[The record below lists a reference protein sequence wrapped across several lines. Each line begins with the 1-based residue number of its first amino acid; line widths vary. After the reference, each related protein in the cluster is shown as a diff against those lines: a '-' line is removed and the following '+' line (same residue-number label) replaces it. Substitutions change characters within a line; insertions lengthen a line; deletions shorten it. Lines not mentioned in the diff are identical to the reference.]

1 MRYSTVF
8 LSALL
13 SAALAGAPSSS
24 KQEEAEAGGV
34 PQLKADNFDSFI
46 EDNQLAMVKFFAPW
60 CGHCIKMAE
69 PYKAASQQL
78 KDQSVKAAVAEVDC
92 TIEKDLCEKHGIS
105 GYPSLKVFRATN
117 KASAL
122 DYKGARDTESIVEYL
137 KRLSLPAVQIL
148 KPEEIKG
155 HVEAFKKSLVV
166 IANMPKSHAAYAA
179 FEKAADGLR
188 EEYSFALVEGKDN
201 SITVHKNF
209 DEGEVKYSKP
219 LDKLTAEDLSAWL
232 QEESI
237 PLMDEISPNNYEKY
251 INAKKPMAYLFYE
264 NDEQRKTYG
273 EIVQKAMKPYKGK
286 INAIYISVKDFGE
299 HAKNL
304 NLEPQWPGFVIH
316 NVEENLKFP
325 FTGKDKP
332 AITQDSLDKFVKSYV
347 DGKIKPNFKS
357 EPEPD
362 AGKQK
367 TDNIK
372 TIVHN
377 NFEKVV
383 LDKSK
388 DVFIEVYAPWCGAC
402 KRIAPE
408 LEKLAEA
415 YAPHQDKV
423 LITKMDG
430 IANDLPASAKFTLE
444 HFPTLLLY
452 KAGSNELV
460 EMKQLGGAKELHEFI
475 QANSVNKINI
485 DTSKFAAEATEASA
499 EEEGSAP
506 EESDHAPDHEEL

>member
-1 MRYSTVF
+1 MRYSTVC
-8 LSALL
+8 LSAIL
-13 SAALAGAPSSS
+13 SAAFAASAAPA
-24 KQEEAEAGGV
+24 KEEAEVGGV
-34 PQLKADNFDSFI
+34 PQLKLDSFDSFVD
-46 EDNQLAMVKFFAPW
+46 DNQLAMVKFFAPW

-69 PYKAASQQL
+69 PYKAAGKLL

-105 GYPSLKVFRATN
+105 GYPSIKVFRASN

-137 KRLSLPAVQIL
+137 KRLSLPAVQTL
-148 KPEEIKG
+148 KPEEVKKHI
-155 HVEAFKKSLVV
+155 ETFKKSLVV

-188 EEYSFALVEGKDN
+188 EEYSFALVEGKEN

-209 DEGEVKYSKP
+209 DEAEVKYSKP

-273 EIVQKAMKPYKGK
+273 EIVQKVMKPYKGK

-304 NLEPQWPGFVIH
+304 NLDQSWPGFVIH

-325 FTGKDKP
+325 FTAKDKP
-332 AITQDSLDKFVKSYV
+332 AMTEQSLAKFVKSYV
-347 DGKIKPNFKS
+347 DGTIKPNFKS
-357 EPEPD
+357 EAVPE
-362 AGKQK
+362 AAKQK
-367 TDNIK
+367 ADNIK
-372 TIVHN
+372 TAVHD
-377 NFEKVV
+377 NFEQLV

-388 DVFIEVYAPWCGAC
+388 DVFLEVYAPWCGAC

-423 LITKMDG
+423 IIAKMDG

-452 KAGSNELV
+452 KANTNELV
-460 EMKQLGGAKELHEFI
+460 EMKQLGGIKEIHEFI

-485 DTSKFAAEATEASA
+485 DVSKFAAASEPSA
-499 EEEGSAP
+499 EEEATGA
-506 EESDHAPDHEEL
+506 EESADPADHEEL

>member
-8 LSALL
+8 LSTILAASLAAPAKDE
-13 SAALAGAPSSS
+13 SADAST
-24 KQEEAEAGGV
+24 GGV
-34 PQLKADNFDSFI
+34 PQLKSDNFDTFI

-69 PYKAASQQL
+69 PYKAASKLL

-92 TIEKDLCEKHGIS
+92 TIEKELCEKHGIS
-105 GYPSLKVFRATN
+105 GYPSLKVFRSTN

-137 KRLSLPAVQIL
+137 KRLSLPAVQVL
-148 KPEEIKG
+148 KPEEVKK
-155 HVEAFKKSLVV
+155 HVEAFQKSLVV

-179 FEKAADGLR
+179 FEKTADGLR
-188 EEYSFALVEGKDN
+188 EEYSFALVEGKEN

-209 DEGEVKYSKP
+209 DEGEVKYNKS
-219 LDKLTAEDLSAWL
+219 LDKLSAEELSAWL

-264 NDEQRKTYG
+264 NDEQRKSYG
-273 EIVQKAMKPYKGK
+273 EIVQKVMKPYKGK

-304 NLEPQWPGFVIH
+304 NLDQTWPGFVIH
-316 NVEENLKFP
+316 NVEQNLKYP

-332 AITQDSLDKFVKSYV
+332 AMTEQTLSAFVKSYV
-347 DGKIKPNFKS
+347 DGTMKPNFKS
-357 EPEPD
+357 EPIPE
-362 AGKQK
+362 AAKQK
-367 TDNIK
+367 ADNIK
-372 TIVHN
+372 TIVHD
-377 NFEKVV
+377 NFEQVV

-388 DVFIEVYAPWCGAC
+388 DVFLEVYAPWCGAC

-423 LITKMDG
+423 LIAKMDG

-452 KAGSNELV
+452 KASTNELV
-460 EMKQLGGAKELHEFI
+460 EMKQLGGIKEIHEFI
-475 QANSVNKINI
+475 QANSVNKLNI
-485 DTSKFAAEATEASA
+485 DVSKFAAASEPSA
-499 EEEGSAP
+499 EESGTGA
-506 EESDHAPDHEEL
+506 EESADPADHEEL